1 MATPSAYQQM
11 TKTRSDIR
19 FKSALYKHLRKFRKA
34 RQVRVGIFPDAVYPD
49 GTPVAQAAFFAEY
62 GTVTEPPRPFMRQTM
77 EWEGDSLG
85 RLLFKKLA
93 AADGDMAQAL
103 KDTGET
109 LASRM
114 KVMLASGD
122 FEPLSPVTLMLRR
135 LVDEGLLTRETIG
148 AADVGYAAMLVERGE
163 QGATGERARP
173 LLDTMQMYH
182 SITSKVDIISGNA
195 K

>member
-19 FKSALYKHLRKFRKA
+19 FKSRLQKALKKYRPVSRIKG
-34 RQVRVGIFPDAVYPD
+34 VRVGIFPDAVYPD

-62 GTVTEPPRPFMRQTM
+62 GTVTEPPRPFMRQTV
-77 EWEGDSLG
+77 EWERDEVGKLITQ
-85 RLLFKKLA
+85 KLA
-93 AADGDMAQAL
+93 EHDGNMTEAL
-103 KDTGET
+103 LNAGET
-109 LASRM
+109 MSSRM

-182 SITSKVDIISGNA
+182 SITSRPIT
-195 K
+195 